1 MIERKNLEIKYL
13 SKEND
18 QFYVEKKIKLL
29 KRTDPCRIQK
39 SVLRNCLTY
48 CLTFGGQIK
57 MPGFFIS

>member
-29 KRTDPCRIQK
+29 KRTDPCR
-39 SVLRNCLTY
+39 
-48 CLTFGGQIK
+48 
-57 MPGFFIS
+57 M